1 MILSARY
8 CPQGEKKMKLLG
20 FDGHVPINHTVFNS
34 IYGICLMS
42 EYNIP
47 LIRERIEDDV
57 FFIIFPTLNV
67 MGTFR

>member
-1 MILSARY
+1 
-8 CPQGEKKMKLLG
+8 MKLLG